1 MMNYFASRTIRR
13 HQAVMGSHRWVAL
26 VGNSHSNTYADI
38 VPGLAELE
46 GGIGLRVLDVS
57 PGSSRGI
64 TLDPGENV
72 RIPLRNREE
81 FLKGDFVVELEV
93 RRSPSA
99 IRAPQP
105 LTIEDRLSR
114 PGMFLTEQKEGGEY
128 VIVHRSRDNEIHHT
142 PVRLNAVGNVFVERP
157 SWTAIHRRPYED
169 MDALVLALEEI
180 NLTRVG

>member
-81 FLKGDFVVELEV
+81 FLKGDF
-93 RRSPSA
+93 
-99 IRAPQP
+99 
-105 LTIEDRLSR
+105 
-114 PGMFLTEQKEGGEY
+114 
-128 VIVHRSRDNEIHHT
+128 
-142 PVRLNAVGNVFVERP
+142 
-157 SWTAIHRRPYED
+157 
-169 MDALVLALEEI
+169 
-180 NLTRVG
+180 